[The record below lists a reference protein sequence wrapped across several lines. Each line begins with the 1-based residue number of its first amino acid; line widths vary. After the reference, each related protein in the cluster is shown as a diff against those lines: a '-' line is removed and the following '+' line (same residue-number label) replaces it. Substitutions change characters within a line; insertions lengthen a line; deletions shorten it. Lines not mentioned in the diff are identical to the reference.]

1 MHPCPWFIVRS
12 IGIAL
17 ASVSLLG
24 LSACRRQTDRSAG
37 TQTTQRPQTGQ
48 VEQAASRPPSVAE
61 GPSTARPGNDGTPN
75 QRVLGAVPSLAPLV
89 QQVRA
94 AAVNISSRFR
104 PRLAGGARPAPAY
117 PWFGGQR
124 DQSEEDPMQRFL
136 RFFGGPELRPP
147 EASEVRGLGTGIYI
161 GDGLV
166 LTNNHVVEVQDP
178 GSPDFRPMDDIKV
191 KTDETSPD
199 GGREYSAKVIGNDPK
214 TDLALL
220 RIEGKHVNEL
230 KAAVLGDSDALQVGD
245 HVVAIG
251 EPFGLE
257 ATVTAGIVSAKERTL
272 SPDTAYSDFL
282 QTDASINPGN
292 SGGPLFDLKGQV
304 VGVNTAII
312 SGANTIGFAVPSSI
326 AKQILPQLRDKGR
339 VVRAY
344 LGVSLQPIT
353 QDMAEQLGLDSTQGA
368 LVADVEKDGP
378 AAKAGVQ
385 PGDVIVKLDG
395 KPIHDSLQL
404 TRDIGARQPGA
415 DVILDAVRDHKH
427 REIKL
432 KLTERPDER
441 EVAARSRRMP
451 GRSGRRPER

>member
-12 IGIAL
+12 IGTAL

-37 TQTTQRPQTGQ
+37 TTQTTQTPQTGQ
-48 VEQAASRPPSVAE
+48 VEQAASRTPSVAE

-75 QRVLGAVPSLAPLV
+75 ERVLGAMPSLAPLV

-117 PWFGGQR
+117 PWFGGQP

-199 GGREYSAKVIGNDPK
+199 GGREYSAKVIGQRSQD
-214 TDLALL
+214 
-220 RIEGKHVNEL
+220 
-230 KAAVLGDSDALQVGD
+230 
-245 HVVAIG
+245 
-251 EPFGLE
+251 
-257 ATVTAGIVSAKERTL
+257 
-272 SPDTAYSDFL
+272 
-282 QTDASINPGN
+282 
-292 SGGPLFDLKGQV
+292 GP
-304 VGVNTAII
+304 
-312 SGANTIGFAVPSSI
+312 
-326 AKQILPQLRDKGR
+326 
-339 VVRAY
+339 
-344 LGVSLQPIT
+344 
-353 QDMAEQLGLDSTQGA
+353 GA
-368 LVADVEKDGP
+368 LAHRR
-378 AAKAGVQ
+378 Q
-385 PGDVIVKLDG
+385 
-395 KPIHDSLQL
+395 
-404 TRDIGARQPGA
+404 AR
-415 DVILDAVRDHKH
+415 
-427 REIKL
+427 
-432 KLTERPDER
+432 ERAE
-441 EVAARSRRMP
+441 
-451 GRSGRRPER
+451 SGRAGR

>member
-1 MHPCPWFIVRS
+1 
-12 IGIAL
+12 
-17 ASVSLLG
+17 
-24 LSACRRQTDRSAG
+24 
-37 TQTTQRPQTGQ
+37 
-48 VEQAASRPPSVAE
+48 
-61 GPSTARPGNDGTPN
+61 
-75 QRVLGAVPSLAPLV
+75 
-89 QQVRA
+89 
-94 AAVNISSRFR
+94 
-104 PRLAGGARPAPAY
+104 
-117 PWFGGQR
+117 
-124 DQSEEDPMQRFL
+124 
-136 RFFGGPELRPP
+136 
-147 EASEVRGLGTGIYI
+147 
-161 GDGLV
+161 
-166 LTNNHVVEVQDP
+166 
-178 GSPDFRPMDDIKV
+178 
-191 KTDETSPD
+191 
-199 GGREYSAKVIGNDPK
+199 
-214 TDLALL
+214 
-220 RIEGKHVNEL
+220 
-230 KAAVLGDSDALQVGD
+230 
-245 HVVAIG
+245 VVAIG

-282 QTDASINPGN
+282 QIDASINPGN

-312 SGANTIGFAVPSSI
+312 SGANTIGFAVPSSV